1 MTIWVFI
8 LFYLNLPQ
16 KFMEV
21 YESQRVSPAA
31 RSLLPADDLPSKDS
45 SWGACYGRSLGI
57 IPDISQKYKMGDI
70 Q

>member
-31 RSLLPADDLPSKDS
+31 RSLLPADDLPSKNIS
-45 SWGACYGRSLGI
+45 SGAC
-57 IPDISQKYKMGDI
+57 
-70 Q
+70 